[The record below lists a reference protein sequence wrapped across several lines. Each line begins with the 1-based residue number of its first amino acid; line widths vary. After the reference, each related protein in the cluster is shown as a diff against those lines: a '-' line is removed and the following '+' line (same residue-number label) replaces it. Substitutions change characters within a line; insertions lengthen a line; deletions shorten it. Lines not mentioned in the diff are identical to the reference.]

1 MKIYV
6 RLGSIIF
13 IFLVLEGK
21 SSVLVIHIN
30 LIYKLLPLSVG
41 STIKRRVEFRSLS
54 EDRFL
59 FTLQKDLESIA

>member
-1 MKIYV
+1 MKTYV

-30 LIYKLLPLSVG
+30 LIYKLVPLSVG
-41 STIKRRVEFRSLS
+41 STIKRRGAFRSLS

-59 FTLQKDLESIA
+59 FKLQKDLESVA